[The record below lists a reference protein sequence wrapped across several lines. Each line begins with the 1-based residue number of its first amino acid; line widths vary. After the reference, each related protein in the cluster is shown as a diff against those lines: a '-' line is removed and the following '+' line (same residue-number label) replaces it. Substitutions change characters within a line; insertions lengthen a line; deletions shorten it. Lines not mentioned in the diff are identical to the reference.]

1 MPLGEIAYELSV
13 APMSIDT
20 TIEAHNAGD
29 RAATAR
35 LLELLYAEL
44 HRIAAIEMAKEAPG
58 HLLQTTAVINE
69 AYIRLFGNGT
79 QPITDRNHFLNLA
92 ASTIRHIL
100 VEHARREKAKK
111 RGGGA
116 IHVTLDQSW
125 PPAPDSTVDL
135 VALGE
140 ALGDLQKYSERQAR
154 VIDLRYFVGFT
165 VEETAAALGV
175 SDKTVK
181 NETAIAKAWLYGR
194 LYE

>member
-1 MPLGEIAYELSV
+1 
-13 APMSIDT
+13 
-20 TIEAHNAGD
+20 
-29 RAATAR
+29 
-35 LLELLYAEL
+35 
-44 HRIAAIEMAKEAPG
+44 MAKEAPG
-58 HLLQTTAVINE
+58 HVLQTTAVINE

-79 QPITDRNHFLNLA
+79 LPINDRNHLLNLA
-92 ASTIRHIL
+92 ALTIRRIL
-100 VEHARREKAKK
+100 IEHARAAEAER

-140 ALGDLQKYSERQAR
+140 ALTELERLSERQAR

-165 VEETAAALGV
+165 VAETAAALGV

-181 NETAIAKAWLYGR
+181 NETSAAKAWLYGR
-194 LYE
+194 LSE

>member
-1 MPLGEIAYELSV
+1 
-13 APMSIDT
+13 MSIET

-29 RAATAR
+29 RAATSQ

-44 HRIAAIEMAKEAPG
+44 HRIAAMEMAKEAPG
-58 HLLQTTAVINE
+58 HILQTTAVISE

-79 QPITDRNHFLNLA
+79 LPINDRNHFLNLA
-92 ASTIRHIL
+92 ALTIRNIL
-100 VEHARREKAKK
+100 VEYARREKALK

-116 IHVTLDQSW
+116 VHVTLDQSW

-140 ALGDLQKYSERQAR
+140 ALEELQRLSERQAR
-154 VIDLRYFVGFT
+154 IIDLRYFVGFT

-175 SDKTVK
+175 SDKTIK
-181 NETAIAKAWLYGR
+181 NETSAAKAWLYGR
-194 LYE
+194 LSG